1 MGFLHNTQ
9 ALLRIFAPLSAAKI
23 YFWIKYNPPAL
34 SALKLRLVLEELYL
48 TVAAGALH
56 FKNIVGLPKSLVLSR
71 TSDHIPVLIC
81 APIFFNQF
89 E

>member
-9 ALLRIFAPLSAAKI
+9 ALLGIFAPLGAAKI
-23 YFWIKYNPPAL
+23 YFWIKYSPPAL
-34 SALKLRLVLEELYL
+34 SELKLRLVLEKLHL
-48 TVAAGALH
+48 TVAAGTLH
-56 FKNIVGLPKSLVLSR
+56 FKNIVVLPKSLVLSG